1 MLDAAGS
8 PRFDKDG
15 KPLLRGKYNLH
26 ALRHFYCSW
35 LISRG
40 RAPKAIQVEMGHS
53 SLVLTLDVYGH
64 LLPRQDDAEEMA
76 RAEAALLAPELQVRN

>member
-1 MLDAAGS
+1 MPPAVHASTRTES
-8 PRFDKDG
+8 PFCG
-15 KPLLRGKYNLH
+15 EIHLH

-53 SLVLTLDVYGH
+53 SLVLTLDVMVTCSTAGRCRRDG
-64 LLPRQDDAEEMA
+64 PRRGSFAGA
-76 RAEAALLAPELQVRN
+76 